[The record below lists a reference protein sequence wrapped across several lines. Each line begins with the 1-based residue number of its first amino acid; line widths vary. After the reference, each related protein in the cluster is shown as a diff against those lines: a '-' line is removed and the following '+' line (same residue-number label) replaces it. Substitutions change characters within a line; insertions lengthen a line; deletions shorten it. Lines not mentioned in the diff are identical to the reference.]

1 MTDTVYKAVFE
12 CPGLGERF
20 VWWVSSR
27 HEVRKHVSALVKGA
41 SGNVAKRYKDNEWTV
56 TVKKLFEDKYD
67 VFYNDASMY
76 SGT

>member
-1 MTDTVYKAVFE
+1 MTDSVYKAVFE
-12 CPGLGERF
+12 CPALNEKY

-27 HEVRKHVSALVKGA
+27 NEVRKHVSALIKGG

-56 TVKKLFEDKYD
+56 TVKKLFTDDYD